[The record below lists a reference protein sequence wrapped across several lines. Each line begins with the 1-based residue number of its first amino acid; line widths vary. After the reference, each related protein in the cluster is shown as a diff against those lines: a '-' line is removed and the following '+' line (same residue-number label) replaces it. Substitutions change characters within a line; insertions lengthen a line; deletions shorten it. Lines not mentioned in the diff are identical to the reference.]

1 MEFSPYILQ
10 AAGEGGGLGG
20 VLLLWVPILIIFWF
34 FMIRPH
40 SKRQKEH
47 QAMITAVTRGDMVT
61 TGGGLIGKVVRVQ
74 EGEVEVELSPGVK
87 VRVVKQTLA
96 AVEPKSKPAQPAS
109 KVIKK

>member
-1 MEFSPYILQ
+1 VHGQVSGG
-10 AAGEGGGLGG
+10 AGNL
-20 VLLLWVPILIIFWF
+20 
-34 FMIRPH
+34 R
-40 SKRQKEH
+40 
-47 QAMITAVTRGDMVT
+47 TRS
-61 TGGGLIGKVVRVQ
+61 VQ